1 MKRLILT
8 ALLLLIVFVL
18 GYAQS
23 KKNHYPKAP
32 VRLTKEQ
39 MYADYDQFV
48 DIIKNYN
55 AQWEIRKEHTSYDL
69 MAILQNRR
77 SKIDSIRDYW
87 KFISFLDNSLLY
99 LLDNHADRTSSYFKV
114 KENRFAPGQR
124 FYKSKKITKIS
135 DGFKKY
141 AFMHYSSDTLSPTF
155 QTMAAQYIHG
165 EYYMLAS
172 FLFANRHIGDS
183 ICFKNARVIACDN
196 MPVDDYVRKKMIG
209 ILPPYH
215 IRWDFDENK
224 YYTDLLM
231 IDYSKP
237 LMVENENG
245 EIFDFI
251 PGQYPVK
258 SQTLS
263 IDSLSSHLDEFFQ
276 NYKQRERQF
285 ARYFEEEKILYV
297 YLEMMRYQRD
307 CNVIDTIRLI
317 AKEKPLEKIVI
328 DVRGNEG
335 GGDGFWM
342 DLLSAIVKDTL
353 TVQDKIALNAN
364 DPTIHFF
371 KSEYPSEMVDE
382 YEYMV
387 IPFLD
392 NKKMFVH
399 SQFGTIDPDTN
410 TLGFDGPI
418 YILQDEKTFSSGHS
432 FSSFAKHV
440 EQLISVGIPTGDMVG
455 FGFNPWHFQLDNS
468 LYTFHFEPAI
478 DLSGAERWED
488 TFQCTP
494 EIVIWPTI
502 EELID
507 YKSYRYLMSI
517 KDFLFTKDYLFQ
529 KVLELE

>member
-8 ALLLLIVFVL
+8 SVLLFTIAIV
-18 GYAQS
+18 GCAQS
-23 KKNHYPKAP
+23 KKKSYPKAP
-32 VRLTKEQ
+32 VRLTKEK

-48 DIIKNYN
+48 EIIKNHN
-55 AQWEIRKEHTSYDL
+55 AQWEIRKEHTGYDL
-69 MAILQNRR
+69 MAILQDRR
-77 SKIDSIRDYW
+77 SKIDSIGNYW
-87 KFISFLDNSLLY
+87 EFICFLDNSLLY
-99 LLDNHADRTSSYFKV
+99 LLDNHASRTHSYFKV
-114 KENRFAPGQR
+114 KESRFAPGQR
-124 FYKSKKITKIS
+124 YYKKKNIAKIS
-135 DGFKKY
+135 NKLDKY
-141 AFMHYSSDTLSPTF
+141 ILMRLSSDTLSPTF
-155 QTMAAQYIHG
+155 QSIAAHYIHG

-172 FLFANRHIGDS
+172 FIFVNHHTEDS
-183 ICFKNARVIACDN
+183 IRFKNARVIACDN

-209 ILPPYH
+209 LLSPYH
-215 IRWDFDENK
+215 IRWDFEQNK
-224 YYTDLLM
+224 YYTDFLL

-237 LMVENENG
+237 LVVENQNG
-245 EIFDFI
+245 DTYEFI
-251 PGQYPVK
+251 PDQYPVQI
-258 SQTLS
+258 QTLS

-432 FSSFAKHV
+432 FSSFAKHL
-440 EQLISVGIPTGDMVG
+440 EQLISVGVPTGDMVG

-478 DLSGAERWED
+478 DLTGAEGWED

-494 EIVIWPTI
+494 EIVVWPTI
-502 EELID
+502 EELLN
-507 YKSYRYLMSI
+507 YKSYRYFVDI